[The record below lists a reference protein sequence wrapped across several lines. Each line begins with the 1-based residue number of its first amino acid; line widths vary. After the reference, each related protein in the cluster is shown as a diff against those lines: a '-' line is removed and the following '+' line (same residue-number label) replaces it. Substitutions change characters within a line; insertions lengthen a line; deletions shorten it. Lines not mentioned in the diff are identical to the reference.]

1 MRRSRCGSAAN
12 AGESDGMICF
22 IEPSKA
28 VLWRF
33 PFRRITTTSDVER
46 VARAIDTLLAS
57 TAGIRDVRWW

>member
-1 MRRSRCGSAAN
+1 
-12 AGESDGMICF
+12 MICF